1 MHVPSG
7 WCLYIDFTYRDVP
20 DPLKMFRGK
29 GCAKTFVEHIEDEV
43 KHIEDEVKH
52 IEDEVKRLYATFSQ
66 QPATELMDVLKRK
79 HEAAENIFF

>member
-1 MHVPSG
+1 
-7 WCLYIDFTYRDVP
+7 
-20 DPLKMFRGK
+20 MFRGK
-29 GCAKTFVEHIEDEV
+29 GCAKTFVE
-43 KHIEDEVKH
+43 HIEDEVKH